1 MFQSESMHSLRLF
14 IVIFKQELRKFVLVI
29 LKIDTFQI
37 NTIDLSY

>member
-14 IVIFKQELRKFVLVI
+14 TVIFKQELRKFVLVI
-29 LKIDTFQI
+29 LKIDNFQI